1 MSRPRR
7 TAHEKIV
14 SVNDL
19 LRALRP
25 LRAAGSTVVFTN
37 GCYDLLHAGHLHLL
51 ESAAALGEIL
61 VVGLNGDDSIRRLK
75 GALRPL
81 MAFEERAMLLG
92 AFDVV
97 DWVVRFDE
105 ETPAELI
112 RAVEPDVLVKGGD
125 WPPDTIVGRE
135 TVEARGGRV
144 IAIPLQ
150 PGHSTTLLVER
161 IRSSPR

>member
-7 TAHEKIV
+7 AAHEKIA
-14 SVNDL
+14 SLDDL
-19 LRALRP
+19 FRVLGP
-25 LRAAGSTVVFTN
+25 LRATGSTVVFTN

-75 GALRPL
+75 GAGRPL
-81 MAFEERAMLLG
+81 VDFEERALLLG
-92 AFDVV
+92 GFEVV

-105 ETPAELI
+105 DTPQELI
-112 RAVEPDVLVKGGD
+112 RAVQPDVLVKGGD
-125 WPPDTIVGRE
+125 WSPDTIVGRE

-144 IAIPLQ
+144 IAVPLR
-150 PGHSTTLLVER
+150 PGRSTTLLVEK
-161 IRSSPR
+161 IRSCPG